1 MGGRAVTIFKAK
13 PEQILTGSHLTY
25 GGACTLT
32 CAASGKVLREGD
44 EVLIHA
50 DRYHDIEAWGIVGVY
65 DVDVAREVTLHEK
78 ADHDE
83 ILAKGRLAVASD
95 CATQE
100 ARLILRGIE
109 VLNSRHVGDG
119 RHN

>member
-1 MGGRAVTIFKAK
+1 MTTFQAK
-13 PEQILTGSHLTY
+13 PEQILAGTHLTY

-32 CAASGKVLREGD
+32 CSASGRTLREGD
-44 EVLIHA
+44 EVLVHV

-65 DVDVAREVTLHEK
+65 DVDAAREVELHEK

-83 ILAKGRLAVASD
+83 ILVKGRLAVASD

-100 ARLILRGIE
+100 AALILRGIE
-109 VLNSRHVGDG
+109 VLNHRHVGG
-119 RHN
+119 SGE